1 MKKLAAIALAATLAT
16 NSMAGGLAPVI
27 IEEPIIVEEAQSSFP
42 VWIIPL
48 IIVGLL
54 VLISQEDCYLIG
66 DTNTSSN
73 CIQPPP

>member
-1 MKKLAAIALAATLAT
+1 MKRLAALVFAATLAT
-16 NSMAGGLAPVI
+16 NAMAGGLAPVI

-54 VLISQEDCYLIG
+54 VLISQEDCEIDG
-66 DTNTSSN
+66 NGQNNN
-73 CIQPPP
+73 CNPV